1 MFILEAFHLSSQ
13 FFVLISPLKLVIYIH
28 DDANHRTEQPQSIVI
43 RNTVHIADVR
53 SVPNMTPFLR
63 HGMSNDYFLII
74 RAFDSWAENERP
86 HKKARSKMT
95 DVIFFSLTTGR
106 VVSVSPKSEGT

>member
-1 MFILEAFHLSSQ
+1 MERFIFHPNFSC
-13 FFVLISPLKLVIYIH
+13 LIRPPKLVIYIH

-43 RNTVHIADVR
+43 RNNTVHIADVR

-74 RAFDSWAENERP
+74 RAFDSWAKNERP

>member
-1 MFILEAFHLSSQ
+1 M
-13 FFVLISPLKLVIYIH
+13 LISPLKLVIYIH
-28 DDANHRTEQPQSIVI
+28 DDANHRTERPQSIVI

-53 SVPNMTPFLR
+53 SVPNMTPFLS

-74 RAFDSWAENERP
+74 RAFDSWAKIE
-86 HKKARSKMT
+86 ARSKMT

-106 VVSVSPKSEGT
+106 VVSVSRKSEDTWR